1 MNIELPN
8 VSIYYNMFKNNNGLP
23 QITPQIQPSI
33 HQFWC
38 ILNELIIFVFCFL
51 AFPSAAQKG
60 QWLSGFFDYGS
71 FSEIMQPWAQTVV
84 VGRAR

>member
-1 MNIELPN
+1 MLLTG
-8 VSIYYNMFKNNNGLP
+8 GL
-23 QITPQIQPSI
+23 SLYAL
-33 HQFWC
+33 H
-38 ILNELIIFVFCFL
+38 FL
-51 AFPSAAQKG
+51 STHPFSFSFTAQKG